1 MLEALGDRPV
11 EYLFT
16 DVSEYFLTDA
26 RQRFGSRPGTS
37 FGLFDMDRDPREQG
51 LLPNSFDV
59 VLSAGALNNAR
70 DTARV
75 IDRLRTL
82 LAPRGWLCLLE
93 MTREHPEITATQ
105 AFMMEEPEDLRRE
118 RGNLFVHEEEWRRL
132 LVEAGAEDV
141 LSLPGP
147 DDPFAALGQGVFA
160 ASFKQDR
167 AELDAEEVGRW
178 VAERLPVHMV
188 PAHIQVVDALP
199 LTSNG
204 KVDRKRLLGWVPR
217 RGERAAE
224 RTAEPP
230 RPGVERRVAELW
242 AELLGGELP
251 DRERGF
257 FDAGGDSLLAA
268 RLVGRV
274 RACVPEAA
282 DVSFD
287 VLLRALLHTPTV
299 AGLAGRL
306 TAPAGS
312 GGGTPARSA
321 AGAVRRSAL
330 VDLGGGGSGP
340 LRLLVHEGLG
350 TLVPYRPLIKELTAD
365 SSLLGLAV
373 PDSDGYLEL
382 APHRL
387 VEDLGAAYAR
397 EVLAAGHREVEV
409 VGYCSGGSSP
419 PNWPARSAR
428 AGSWSAG

>member
-1 MLEALGDRPV
+1 R
-11 EYLFT
+11 
-16 DVSEYFLTDA
+16 
-26 RQRFGSRPGTS
+26 
-37 FGLFDMDRDPREQG
+37 
-51 LLPNSFDV
+51 V
-59 VLSAGALNNAR
+59 V
-70 DTARV
+70 
-75 IDRLRTL
+75 DRLRTL

-132 LVEAGAEDV
+132 LVEAGAADV

-167 AELDAEEVGRW
+167 AELDAEKVGRW
-178 VAERLPVHMV
+178 VAERLPAHMV

-242 AELLGGELP
+242 AELLGGGELP
-251 DRERGF
+251 DRHQGF

-274 RACVPEAA
+274 
-282 DVSFD
+282 
-287 VLLRALLHTPTV
+287 
-299 AGLAGRL
+299 
-306 TAPAGS
+306 
-312 GGGTPARSA
+312 
-321 AGAVRRSAL
+321 
-330 VDLGGGGSGP
+330 
-340 LRLLVHEGLG
+340 
-350 TLVPYRPLIKELTAD
+350 
-365 SSLLGLAV
+365 
-373 PDSDGYLEL
+373 
-382 APHRL
+382 
-387 VEDLGAAYAR
+387 
-397 EVLAAGHREVEV
+397 
-409 VGYCSGGSSP
+409 
-419 PNWPARSAR
+419 
-428 AGSWSAG
+428 